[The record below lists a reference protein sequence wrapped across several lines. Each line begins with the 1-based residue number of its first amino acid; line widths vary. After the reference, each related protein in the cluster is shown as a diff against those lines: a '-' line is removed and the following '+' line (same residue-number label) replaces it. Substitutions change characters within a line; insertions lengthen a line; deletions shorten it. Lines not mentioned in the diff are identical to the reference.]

1 MAINFNQGMENT
13 NNPHAI
19 FTQGSPNYVAK
30 PSDANADESQVNQ
43 FTQEAF
49 GQPYGQFQAY
59 PFGQTSGGCIDPYQG
74 TLQSTGM
81 EPTPYQPTPYQY
93 AANVIFK
100 FHVANLTAVEAVDT
114 FISQVK
120 DKLVAK
126 GRAANWFVE
135 INKNSGYTVTCS
147 NGKGVTRGD
156 YWTMDITNISVTDLL
171 EVYPILKEFAN
182 ASDLQLNVV
191 ESLFGHQV
199 TVNMI
204 SSDVQSMISTFT
216 QKVDAEH
223 QSQEPAKGPLDG
235 MTLKNVKTVKRPIKG
250 TDMVEITKTEYEV
263 EMSRNTPSINE
274 VKEALKP

>member
-1 MAINFNQGMENT
+1 MGINFNSGMINSE

-19 FTQGSPNYVAK
+19 FTQGSPNYVN
-30 PSDANADESQVNQ
+30 PQMQTQMNPQVNP

-74 TLQSTGM
+74 TLQSTGV

-100 FHVANLTAVEAVDT
+100 FHVANLIAVEAVDT
-114 FISQVK
+114 FISQVR
-120 DKLVAK
+120 DKLVSK

-147 NGKGVTRGD
+147 NGKAVTRGD

-171 EVYPILKEFAN
+171 KVYPILKEFAN
-182 ASDLQLNVV
+182 ANDLQLNVV

-250 TDMVEITKTEYEV
+250 TDMVEITQTEYEV
-263 EMSRNTPSINE
+263 EMSRNTPSIEE
-274 VKEALKP
+274 VKQALKP

>member
-1 MAINFNQGMENT
+1 MAINFNQGNGIDTTNGMINSP

-19 FTQGSPNYVAK
+19 FTQGVPQYPHQPLQQMQAPGEYV
-30 PSDANADESQVNQ
+30 
-43 FTQEAF
+43 
-49 GQPYGQFQAY
+49 
-59 PFGQTSGGCIDPYQG
+59 DPYQG
-74 TLQSTGM
+74 TLQSTNM
-81 EPTPYQPTPYQY
+81 MSPPYQPTPYQY

-120 DKLVAK
+120 DKLVSK

-182 ASDLQLNVV
+182 ANDLQLNVV

-263 EMSRNTPSINE
+263 EMSRNTPSIEE
-274 VKEALKP
+274 VKQALKP

>member
-1 MAINFNQGMENT
+1 MGINFNSGMINSED
-13 NNPHAI
+13 NPHAI
-19 FTQGSPNYVAK
+19 FTQGVPQY
-30 PSDANADESQVNQ
+30 
-43 FTQEAF
+43 TQ
-49 GQPYGQFQAY
+49 PV
-59 PFGQTSGGCIDPYQG
+59 PFGTHVQQAQMAVATPQGMQQPMCQMPTHGDDGMTMPVYQ
-74 TLQSTGM
+74 Q
-81 EPTPYQPTPYQY
+81 PYQPTPYQY

-114 FISQVK
+114 FISQIR
-120 DKLVAK
+120 DKLVSK

-147 NGKGVTRGD
+147 NGKAVTRGD

-182 ASDLQLNVV
+182 VNDLQLNVV

-223 QSQEPAKGPLDG
+223 QSQEPVAGPLDG

-263 EMSRNTPSINE
+263 EMSRNTPSVEE
-274 VKEALKP
+274 VKQALKP